1 MSVLEMTGGYFT
13 IWSGSFAIWKVSFD
27 VCVGA
32 EEETGENPEGDDDI
46 ELDYTVFSA
55 DCGMPAQDL
64 MQVTMSNST
73 KCRI

>member
-32 EEETGENPEGDDDI
+32 EEETGENPEGDDNI
-46 ELDYTVFSA
+46 ELNITKFSA
-55 DCGMPAQDL
+55 DNGMTAQDL